1 MFSVF
6 FNHLKDQCC
15 ALTASIVGDNFFGCA
30 DAYAT
35 DFFNLWKS
43 FAVNSLFNFSIKR
56 PIFYTTF
63 PNFFL
68 NKIKQI
74 ITEN

>member
-35 DFFNLWKS
+35 DFLIYGEVS
-43 FAVNSLFNFSIKR
+43 
-56 PIFYTTF
+56 P
-63 PNFFL
+63 
-68 NKIKQI
+68 
-74 ITEN
+74 